1 MAKLRGPLMSMDA
14 RGQFGKMTVYG
25 GWKGL
30 KTARSYVIP
39 ANPKSTKQ
47 TAQRGKMT
55 AAVEAYKDAE
65 INELDK
71 AAYNIAASLEAK
83 PMSGFN
89 YVTKRHIAAAIAG
102 DSPQIMRE
110 FAVSANT
117 GGSITVEVAG
127 DEEVVAG
134 VRYGSTP
141 SSLTQTQAGSWTGTD
156 LTATIGSLTPGNT
169 VYLQFYTE
177 AEGKDIISGIYAVLV
192 AE

>member
-30 KTARSYVIP
+30 KTARSYVVP

-47 TAQRGKMT
+47 VAQRGKMT
-55 AAVEAYKDAE
+55 TAVADYKAAQVND
-65 INELDK
+65 LDK
-71 AAYNIAASLEAK
+71 AAFNVAASLEAT

-89 YVTKRHIAAAIAG
+89 YVTKQHIAAAIAG
-102 DSPQIMRE
+102 KAPQIMSE
-110 FAVSANT
+110 FEVKTNT

-127 DEEVVAG
+127 KENVVAG

-141 SSLTQTQAGSWTGTD
+141 SSLTQTTSGTWTGTD
-156 LTATIGSLTPGNT
+156 LSVTITGLTSGST
-169 VYLQFYTE
+169 VYLQFYTS
-177 AEGKDIISGIYAVLV
+177 ATGKEIISGIYAVLV
-192 AE
+192 AA

>member
-1 MAKLRGPLMSMDA
+1 MAKLKGPLMSMDA

-30 KTARSYVIP
+30 KTARAYVVP

-47 TAQRGKMT
+47 VAQRGKMS

-65 INELDK
+65 VNDLDK
-71 AAYNIAASLEAK
+71 AAFNVAASLEAK

-102 DSPQIMRE
+102 DAPQIMRSFE
-110 FAVSANT
+110 VSANT

-127 DEEVVAG
+127 DENVNAG
-134 VRYGSTP
+134 ARYGSTP
-141 SSLTQTQAGSWTGTD
+141 SSLTQTKAGSWTGTD
-156 LTATIGSLTPGNT
+156 LSVTITGLTPGNT

-177 AEGKDIISGIYAVLV
+177 AEGKEIISGIYAVLV

>member
-30 KTARSYVIP
+30 KTARSYVVP

-47 TAQRGKMT
+47 VAQRGKMI
-55 AAVEAYKDAE
+55 AAVVAYKAAE
-65 INELDK
+65 VNDLDK
-71 AAYNIAASLEAK
+71 AAFNVAASLEAK

-89 YVTKRHIAAAIAG
+89 YVTKQHIAAAIAG
-102 DSPQIMRE
+102 DSPQIMRQFE
-110 FAVSANT
+110 VSANT

-127 DEEVVAG
+127 DVEVVAG
-134 VRYGSTP
+134 ARYGSTP
-141 SSLTQTQAGSWTGTD
+141 SSLTQTKSGSWTGKD
-156 LTATIGSLTPGNT
+156 LSVTITNLTPGST

-177 AEGKDIISGIYAVLV
+177 AEGKEIISGIYAVLV